1 MGGILAIAAVGVLVY
16 GMVQL
21 LPTWVNAVI
30 LSVAALFVG
39 TVFVAPQQATIFLG
53 AAIVF
58 GLIATIIALIF
69 KFWAH
74 VFGAVLGVLLLIGIV
89 YGIGS
94 FA

>member
-1 MGGILAIAAVGVLVY
+1 MGGILAIAAVGVIVY

-21 LPTWVNAVI
+21 LPTWVNVVI
-30 LSVAALFVG
+30 LSIAAIFVG
-39 TVFVAPQQATIFLG
+39 SVFIAPQAATIFLG
-53 AAIVF
+53 GAILF
-58 GLIATIIALIF
+58 GLVATILAVIV

-74 VFGAVLGVLLLIGIV
+74 VFGAVLGVLVLIGLI